1 MNELKIKG
9 YNMDE
14 MTLNKY
20 QALAARTINKDLNPD
35 EVELHAL
42 LGMASEI
49 GEIHGIYQKE
59 YQGHAFD
66 KAEVKKELG
75 DLLWFIAEFASSL
88 GWTLDEVASMNIAKL
103 MKRYPDGFE
112 EERSLN
118 REDEE

>member
-1 MNELKIKG
+1 MKKYNVSIKT
-9 YNMDE
+9 E

-59 YQGHAFD
+59 YQGHEVD
-66 KAEVKKELG
+66 KLEVKKELG
-75 DLLWFIAEFASSL
+75 DLLWFIAE
-88 GWTLDEVASMNIAKL
+88 L
-103 MKRYPDGFE
+103 MKRYPKGFE
-112 EERSLN
+112 EARSLN
-118 REDEE
+118 REEEEC